1 MCVFS
6 SHPFWTSSSLDV
18 PAGVTQEEGHTGFLI
33 HLLSAVRA
41 CIFLARRIQPFL
53 SLVDREVEFC
63 VLRPSFMGIVFGV
76 YRNWIWEFG
85 DLRSYTPI
93 LWGSIWPNTIISNPI
108 FFFFPRLRR
117 IWDPNT
123 MDSREIVF
131 EGFDLKCRRVPLKVR
146 SLHQA

>member
-1 MCVFS
+1 
-6 SHPFWTSSSLDV
+6 
-18 PAGVTQEEGHTGFLI
+18 
-33 HLLSAVRA
+33 
-41 CIFLARRIQPFL
+41 
-53 SLVDREVEFC
+53 
-63 VLRPSFMGIVFGV
+63 MGIVFGV

-108 FFFFPRLRR
+108 LFFFPRLRR

>member
-1 MCVFS
+1 
-6 SHPFWTSSSLDV
+6 
-18 PAGVTQEEGHTGFLI
+18 
-33 HLLSAVRA
+33 
-41 CIFLARRIQPFL
+41 
-53 SLVDREVEFC
+53 
-63 VLRPSFMGIVFGV
+63 MGIVFGV

-146 SLHQA
+146 SLHQAQL